1 MLIVWGKTSDENE
14 RKSLVKNLEWTTFNW
29 KLTFHSS
36 TSHFFCFVLYKNA
49 LHITSVGSVVQWI
62 KASDWRCWW
71 FKSHSQ
77 NCLILSSNISKY
89 KFSIEIYSSEIFH
102 LIPIRGFS
110 LNHRRFIEELNLPIT
125 KSIRVEFSSYRP
137 ASAFVWWWK
146 DFQNHRIDR

>member
-1 MLIVWGKTSDENE
+1 MLM
-14 RKSLVKNLEWTTFNW
+14 
-29 KLTFHSS
+29 
-36 TSHFFCFVLYKNA
+36 
-49 LHITSVGSVVQWI
+49 VQV
-62 KASDWRCWW
+62 
-71 FKSHSQ
+71 SQ
-77 NCLILSSNISKY
+77 SNCLILSSNISKY

-146 DFQNHRIDR
+146 DFQNHRIDRKYLLLLLYGSEKPLCTIQHFISVVLEGLSGSYHNKSLYLQ